1 MSDEADELDECAY
14 LWDGSEP
21 GWVLLKAPKLES
33 GYSIFN
39 RLRSVAMLVEDEAL
53 NTRLCERMKEA
64 GCEVLDRLPSGL

>member
-1 MSDEADELDECAY
+1 MSDEPNELDECAY

-21 GWVLLKAPKLES
+21 GWVLLKAHKLS

-39 RLRSVAMLVEDEAL
+39 RLRSAVLLVEDEAL

-64 GCEVLDRLPSGL
+64 GCEVLDHLPSTL